1 LVNTASKSA
10 MVAAPSALR
19 AASLDTGLVTKGDA
33 SSKFYF
39 PEFVELLSVVSST
52 TSYRCPFNE

>member
-33 SSKFYF
+33 SSKFYH
-39 PEFVELLSVVSST
+39 S
-52 TSYRCPFNE
+52 